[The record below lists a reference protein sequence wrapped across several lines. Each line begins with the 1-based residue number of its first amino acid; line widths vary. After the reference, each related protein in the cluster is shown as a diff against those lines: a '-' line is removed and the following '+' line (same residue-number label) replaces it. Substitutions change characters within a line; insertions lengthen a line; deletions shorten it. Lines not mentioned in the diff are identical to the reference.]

1 MRKNEN
7 EMDFTNKNDI
17 EDIVNNVNYL
27 TSENN
32 NIEKLL
38 QIKKDLNE
46 FKEIK
51 KLKEEIASNENYIN
65 LTNKDRDLECFITEM
80 KDIKESIND
89 KMSESEKTLKNGLLN
104 HKSQVCYSMNFRL
117 N

>member
-27 TSENN
+27 TSDNN
-32 NIEKLL
+32 NIEKLI

-46 FKEIK
+46 FKEINEYVNICGGCIVDK
-51 KLKEEIASNENYIN
+51 VKLIEA
-65 LTNKDRDLECFITEM
+65 
-80 KDIKESIND
+80 IND
-89 KMSESEKTLKNGLLN
+89 MDFKN
-104 HKSQVCYSMNFRL
+104 
-117 N
+117 